1 MFSRVSSFNKA
12 VSQPRSY
19 LIVFILSS
27 LIAPSL
33 ILNKIVFLILM
44 IWTVSLLVK
53 ARSPR
58 PKLMFP
64 AFVIIAIFLY
74 GYLRAEPTSND
85 LQIALQFF
93 LSTLILLL
101 IHFIEYFKIDI
112 DDVISF
118 CGKVLAFYSI
128 MYIAFYFT
136 PNIPYRSDAIEFF
149 ETINMARAGTR
160 DYFDNS
166 DIVFVALS
174 FIPFL
179 YLPFCLAFLKLR
191 KNLSFSN
198 LIWFLIYGSIIVVSG
213 RRGAITV
220 CLLFIV
226 FAITAYRSFILRISS
241 MVMAYVLIFMSV
253 SYLILPNT
261 NLFSLSERSNEI
273 KIGHLESFFDQLNWT
288 DSIFGSGLGSYY
300 YSYGKNIMVSYT
312 ELTLID
318 MFRYFGIPLTV
329 IVVFLMLLPI
339 WYRSPFKGQRELVFV
354 MFALYLILFSM
365 TNPVLINSNGML
377 IVLWYW
383 VKYREFKYE
392 SNSISNS
399 IYRAS

>member
-1 MFSRVSSFNKA
+1 
-12 VSQPRSY
+12 
-19 LIVFILSS
+19 
-27 LIAPSL
+27 
-33 ILNKIVFLILM
+33 
-44 IWTVSLLVK
+44 
-53 ARSPR
+53 
-58 PKLMFP
+58 MFP

-74 GYLRAEPTSND
+74 GYLKAEPTSND

-112 DDVISF
+112 DDTISF
-118 CGKVLAFYSI
+118 CGKVLSFYSI
-128 MYIAFYFT
+128 IYIAIYFI
-136 PNIPYRSDAIEFF
+136 PNMPYRSDAIEFF

-198 LIWFLIYGSIIVVSG
+198 LIWFLIYGSIIVISG
-213 RRGAITV
+213 RRGAVIV

-226 FAITAYRSFILRISS
+226 FAMTAYRSSILRILSI
-241 MVMAYVLIFMSV
+241 VMAYILIFMTV

-261 NLFSLSERSNEI
+261 NLFSSSEISNEV

-288 DSIFGSGLGSYY
+288 NSIFGSGLGSYY
-300 YSYGKNIMVSYT
+300 YSYGAGMLIPHT

-318 MFRYFGIPLTV
+318 MFRFFGIPLTV
-329 IVVFLMLLPI
+329 IAVFLMLFPI

-354 MFALYLILFSM
+354 IFALYLILFSM